1 MKKVIVYGTPTCH
14 FCHAVQEFLKSKNVD
29 YEYINVAADR
39 EKLQEMVDKSGQMGV
54 PVVQV
59 GDDEMVVGFNQA
71 KLSELLGI

>member
-14 FCHAVQEFLKSKNVD
+14 FCHMVKDFLDEKKVE

-54 PVVQV
+54 PVIDID
-59 GDDEMVVGFNQA
+59 GDIAVGFDEEQISKMLA
-71 KLSELLGI
+71 L

>member
-14 FCHAVQEFLKSKNVD
+14 FCHMVKDFLDEKKVE

-54 PVVQV
+54 PVVQI
-59 GDDEMVVGFNQA
+59 GDDEMIVGFNQA
-71 KLSELLGI
+71 KISELLGI